1 MSNYAKSD
9 LIDQDYARENFRKE
23 PHCFKL
29 PVEGF
34 YLHENISGIGHGTWT
49 VFFVEADGDETDIC
63 RVITVGELNN
73 VLRLLKANLA
83 AVSAIEEIRDEGVA
97 ITEKRADAKITELIR
112 DVKDGDCSLSAI
124 FDDGSTRKLFNFFID
139 ELAFFDADLIGKT
152 EAEAHQL
159 HSARTI
165 AYIQS

>member
-1 MSNYAKSD
+1 MSYAKSD
-9 LIDQDYARENFRKE
+9 LIDQEYARENFRKE

-83 AVSAIEEIRDEGVA
+83 AAIGMKGRGQGMQRIGQLRIINPYMSDELRLAIENP
-97 ITEKRADAKITELIR
+97 ITI
-112 DVKDGDCSLSAI
+112 
-124 FDDGSTRKLFNFFID
+124 DDGGAHVQFFVRRRIRRGVTD
-139 ELAFFDADLIGKT
+139 D
-152 EAEAHQL
+152 
-159 HSARTI
+159 
-165 AYIQS
+165 

>member
-1 MSNYAKSD
+1 MSNYAKND
-9 LIDQDYARENFRKE
+9 LIDQDYAMEHFQKE

-83 AVSAIEEIRDEGVA
+83 AVSAIEEIRDNVLHERGPMAEAGFDSDKVNAVLGVIDNA
-97 ITEKRADAKITELIR
+97 T
-112 DVKDGDCSLSAI
+112 SAL
-124 FDDGSTRKLFNFFID
+124 DHTRK
-139 ELAFFDADLIGKT
+139 
-152 EAEAHQL
+152 
-159 HSARTI
+159 
-165 AYIQS
+165 

>member
-9 LIDQDYARENFRKE
+9 LIDQGYARENFRKE

-49 VFFVEADGDETDIC
+49 VFFVEDDGDETDIC
-63 RVITVGELNN
+63 RVITVGELDN

-83 AVSAIEEIRDEGVA
+83 AVSAIKEIRDNVLHERGPMAEMDFGSDRVNAVLGVIDNA
-97 ITEKRADAKITELIR
+97 TSGLDA
-112 DVKDGDCSLSAI
+112 SL
-124 FDDGSTRKLFNFFID
+124 
-139 ELAFFDADLIGKT
+139 
-152 EAEAHQL
+152 
-159 HSARTI
+159 
-165 AYIQS
+165 

>member
-1 MSNYAKSD
+1 MSNYAKND

-73 VLRLLKANLA
+73 VLRLLKATL
-83 AVSAIEEIRDEGVA
+83 VVMLSLRGIRQ
-97 ITEKRADAKITELIR
+97 EL
-112 DVKDGDCSLSAI
+112 S
-124 FDDGSTRKLFNFFID
+124 
-139 ELAFFDADLIGKT
+139 
-152 EAEAHQL
+152 
-159 HSARTI
+159 
-165 AYIQS
+165 